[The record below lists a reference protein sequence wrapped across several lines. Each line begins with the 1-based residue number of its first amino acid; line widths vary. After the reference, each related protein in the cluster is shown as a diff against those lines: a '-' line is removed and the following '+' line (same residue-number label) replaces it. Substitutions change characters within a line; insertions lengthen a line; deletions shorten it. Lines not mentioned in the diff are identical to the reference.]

1 MENSG
6 MSNNDKADK
15 TRKMRSL
22 SAFFVFV
29 QHERTLMG
37 ASP

>member
-22 SAFFVFV
+22 SAFFLCSSSTNIF
-29 QHERTLMG
+29 
-37 ASP
+37 

>member
-15 TRKMRSL
+15 IRKMRSL
-22 SAFFVFV
+22 SAFLCSSS
-29 QHERTLMG
+29 TNIL
-37 ASP
+37 